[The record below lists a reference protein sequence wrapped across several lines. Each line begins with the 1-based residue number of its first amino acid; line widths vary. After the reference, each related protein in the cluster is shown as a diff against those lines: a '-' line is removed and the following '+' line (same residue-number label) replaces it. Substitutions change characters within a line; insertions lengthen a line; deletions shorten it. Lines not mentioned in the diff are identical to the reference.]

1 MEIQPNNQELIFSCL
16 DRSNHEHH
24 LYIPFVLSPFLERE
38 AIKRFVGNMQM
49 KWIGQKMEENGPVL
63 MIRKSLLGLTHG
75 VRLSRIAESL

>member
-1 MEIQPNNQELIFSCL
+1 
-16 DRSNHEHH
+16 
-24 LYIPFVLSPFLERE
+24 
-38 AIKRFVGNMQM
+38 M